1 MNNIINGWKAKRSLG
16 RISIRFLTV
25 AVFLFLPVFMPL
37 TGCAVH
43 YTADRNLGAARP
55 LPAALAALFSYP
67 RVDVVYSET
76 LLEDKGGYTIRHIE
90 FESMHNVIPVPHTI
104 RMDYYAL
111 KTVEKAP
118 VILVLPIL
126 GGKNVIAKIFARYFA
141 ENGYAAVIV
150 HRQREYKEV
159 AELERINPTLQ
170 QMVID
175 HMQAV
180 DWIETRKEL
189 DASRIGVFGVS
200 MGAIKAAMLA
210 PIDPRV
216 SVAVLGLPGGDIPYI
231 LAYCT
236 ERSINRFRSKYMDET
251 GFTQQDRLYEY
262 LQTTVTC
269 DPIHYAPY
277 LDPDNVLMFISW
289 FDTSVP
295 YSRGKALWHAAGKPE
310 VVYLVSGHLSA
321 YVYLPYVKAKTLSF
335 FDRRLGK
342 DAVLP

>member
-1 MNNIINGWKAKRSLG
+1 MNDIINEWKAKRVL
-16 RISIRFLTV
+16 IRVFIRVLTA
-25 AVFLFLPVFMPL
+25 AVFLILLTVL

-43 YTADRNLGAARP
+43 YKADRNLRAARP
-55 LPAALAALFSYP
+55 LPEAVAAEFFYP
-67 RVDVVYSET
+67 RAEVAYSEI
-76 LLEDKGGYTIRHIE
+76 LLEDKDDYTIRRIE
-90 FESMHNVIPVPHTI
+90 FESTHNVIPAPHTI

-111 KTVEKAP
+111 KNVEKAP

-126 GGKNVIAKIFARYFA
+126 GGKNVIARIFARHFA

-150 HRQREYKEV
+150 HRQREYKDI
-159 AELERINPTLQ
+159 AELDLINPTLK

-180 DWIETRKEL
+180 DWAETRKEL

-210 PIDPRV
+210 PLDPRIKA
-216 SVAVLGLPGGDIPYI
+216 SVLGLPGGDIAHL
-231 LAYCT
+231 LAYSA
-236 ERSINRFRSKYMDET
+236 ERRIARNRSNYINQT
-251 GFTQQDRLYEY
+251 GFTSDQLYDH
-262 LQTTVTC
+262 LRSAITC
-269 DPIHYAPY
+269 DPMRFAPC
-277 LDPDNVLMFISW
+277 LDPADILMFLAW

-295 YSRGKALWHAAGKPE
+295 YSRGKALWRAAGKPE

-335 FDRRLGK
+335 FNRRLG
-342 DAVLP
+342 AETVLP